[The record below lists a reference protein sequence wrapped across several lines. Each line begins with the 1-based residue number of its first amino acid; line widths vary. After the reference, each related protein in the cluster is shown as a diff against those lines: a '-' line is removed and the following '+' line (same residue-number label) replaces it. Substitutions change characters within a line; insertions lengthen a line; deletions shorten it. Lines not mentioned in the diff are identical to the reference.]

1 MMKHWYYS
9 PSWCDQLLYHSVSPV
24 FLYHSI
30 SFSKVFEILE
40 GHVLFF
46 FPPLM
51 FAQSHKLRWQGR
63 ATSRY
68 SISSSYFSHT
78 WKQSSER
85 TAPLGRILGKG
96 IILGCHIC
104 GPFLATLFTIH
115 SRLSLPPPELG
126 VVPPCNLP
134 FVICSLSSASVNRD
148 AAGLPC
154 PETWKCQGTWNT
166 LVGLLFPS

>member
-30 SFSKVFEILE
+30 SFSKVFGILE
-40 GHVLFF
+40 GHVVCFF
-46 FPPLM
+46 FSPLM
-51 FAQSHKLRWQGR
+51 FAQSYKLRWQGR

-126 VVPPCNLP
+126 SWESFPL
-134 FVICSLSSASVNRD
+134 VICPLWSVLFHQPVWI
-148 AAGLPC
+148 GMLQGC
-154 PETWKCQGTWNT
+154 PAQRRGNAKGPGI
-166 LVGLLFPS
+166 L